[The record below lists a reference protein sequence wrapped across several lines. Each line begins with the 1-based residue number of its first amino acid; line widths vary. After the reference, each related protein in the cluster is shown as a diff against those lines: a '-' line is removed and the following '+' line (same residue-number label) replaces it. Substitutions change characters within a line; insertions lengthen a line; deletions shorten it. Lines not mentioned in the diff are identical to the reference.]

1 MKIFDTAVQELKYKV
16 LKAVIENEYENKY
29 KNPYIDIPK
38 EISPGPKAKYRC
50 CIYKERAILQ
60 ERIKMALG
68 GDPLNPS
75 VIEVIDIACDECPFG
90 GIQVTDL
97 CRGCLSHRCKE
108 SCPKDAISI
117 VNHKCHIDKHKC
129 IECGK
134 CVSACPYSA
143 IVKAHRPCVVSCK
156 VKAIT
161 VDSQNT
167 KAHIDY
173 DKCVEC
179 GACVYQC
186 PFGAIVDKSFV
197 LDTVKLLKDAEKS
210 GNKVYAILAPTIASQ
225 FKPASVEQ
233 VVAGLKKLG
242 FYRVEEA
249 AQGADITLWHELH
262 EWQEKGV
269 MTTSCCPSF
278 VKFIEKH
285 YPDLKKYV
293 SSTVSP
299 MVEIAKLIK
308 KVDTNAKCVFIG
320 PCTSKKSEYKLEKTG
335 GAIDCVIS
343 FEELQAFFDARG
355 VNIAELEGIELNDA
369 SYYGRIFA
377 RSGGISKGL
386 VDVALQ
392 NGVSGI
398 KPVAMSGLAECNVNL
413 LKLKLSRSEF
423 NFFEGMACEGGCM
436 NGALCLHHGTAN
448 AVEIENYG
456 KEAHQKDISRSIDL
470 YNNPRKEYK

>member
-1 MKIFDTAVQELKYKV
+1 MRVFDTAVQKLKYKV
-16 LKAVIENEYENKY
+16 LKEIIQNEYEHHIKDV
-29 KNPYIDIPK
+29 YIDIPK
-38 EISPGPKAKYRC
+38 IISPGPKANFRC

-60 ERIKMALG
+60 ERIRMALG
-68 GDPLNPS
+68 GNKDNPN
-75 VIEVIDIACDECPFG
+75 VVEVIDIACDECPFG

-117 VNHKCHIDKHKC
+117 VNHKCVIDKHKC

-134 CVSACPYSA
+134 CVGACPYSA
-143 IVKAHRPCVVSCK
+143 IVKAKRPCVASCK

-161 VDSQNT
+161 VDEVNT
-167 KAHIDY
+167 KAHIDN

-186 PFGAIVDKSFV
+186 PFGAMVDKSFV
-197 LDTVKLLKDAEKS
+197 LDVVNMLKSSEKE
-210 GNKVYAILAPTIASQ
+210 GFKVYAILAPTIASQ

-249 AQGADITLWHELH
+249 AQGADITLHHELL

-278 VKFIEKH
+278 VKFIEKN
-285 YPDLKKYV
+285 YPDLLKYV
-293 SSTVSP
+293 SSSVSP
-299 MVEIAKLIK
+299 MVEIARLIK
-308 KVDTNAKCVFIG
+308 KVDKTAKCVFIG
-320 PCTSKKSEYKLEKTG
+320 PCSSKKSEFKLEKTG
-335 GAIDCVIS
+335 GAIDSVIS
-343 FEELQAFFDARG
+343 FEELQAFFDARHI
-355 VNIAELEGIELNDA
+355 NISELEGIELNDA

-377 RSGGISKGL
+377 RSGGISKGI
-386 VDVALQ
+386 VDVGMSQ
-392 NGVSGI
+392 GVSGI
-398 KPVAMSGLAECNVNL
+398 KPVAMSGLDECNSNL
-413 LKLKLSRSEF
+413 LKLKLGRSEY
-423 NFFEGMACEGGCM
+423 NFFEGMACDGGCM

-448 AVEIENYG
+448 AVDIEKYG
-456 KEAHQKDISRSIDL
+456 KEAHQKDISRSVDL

>member
-1 MKIFDTAVQELKYKV
+1 MKIFDTAVQQLKYMV
-16 LKAVIENEYENKY
+16 LKEIIKNEYDHHIEDIY
-29 KNPYIDIPK
+29 LEIPK
-38 EISPGPKAKYRC
+38 MISPGPKADFRC
-50 CIYKERAILQ
+50 CVYKERAIIQ

-68 GDPLNPS
+68 GDKSNPNI
-75 VIEVIDIACDECPFG
+75 VEVLEIACDECPFG
-90 GIQVTDL
+90 GIQVTEL
-97 CRGCLSHRCKE
+97 CRGCLTHRCKE

-117 VNHKCHIDKHKC
+117 VNHKSVIDKTKC

-134 CVSACPYSA
+134 CVKACPYSA
-143 IVKAHRPCVVSCK
+143 IVKAQRPCVASCK

-161 VDSQNT
+161 VDNQT
-167 KAHIDY
+167 KAHIDN

-186 PFGAIVDKSFV
+186 PFGAIVDKSFI
-197 LDTVKLLKDAEKS
+197 LDAIDLLKRAEK
-210 GNKVYAILAPTIASQ
+210 GEFKVYAILAPTIASQ
-225 FKPASVEQ
+225 FRPATVEQ
-233 VVAGLKKLG
+233 VVEGIKKLG

-249 AQGADITLWHELH
+249 AQGADITLHHELQ
-262 EWQEKGV
+262 EWQEKAV

-278 VKFIEKH
+278 VQFIEKH
-285 YPDLKKYV
+285 HPTLKKYV

-308 KVDTNAKCVFIG
+308 KIDKDAKCVFIG

-343 FEELQAFFDARG
+343 FEELQAFFAARD
-355 VNIAELEGIELNDA
+355 VNIYELKGVELNDA

-377 RSGGISKGL
+377 RSGGISKGI
-386 VDVALQ
+386 VEVGATY
-392 NGVSGI
+392 GVTGI
-398 KPVAMSGLAECNVNL
+398 KPVAMSGLEECNINL
-413 LKLKLSRSEF
+413 LKLKMGKSEY
-423 NFFEGMACEGGCM
+423 NFFEGMACDGGCM

-448 AVEIENYG
+448 AIEIENYG
-456 KEAHQKDISRSIDL
+456 KEAAQKDISRSVDL

>member
-1 MKIFDTAVQELKYKV
+1 MKVFDTAVQELKYKV
-16 LKAVIENEYENKY
+16 LKAIIENEYDHTCEDI
-29 KNPYIDIPK
+29 YIDIPK
-38 EISPGPKAKYRC
+38 MISPGPKAKYRC
-50 CIYKERAILQ
+50 CIYKERAIIQ
-60 ERIKMALG
+60 ERIKMAMG
-68 GDPLNPS
+68 GNKNDPN

-97 CRGCLSHRCKE
+97 CRGCLSHKCKD

-117 VNHKCHIDKHKC
+117 VNHRCHIDKTKC

-134 CVSACPYSA
+134 CASVCPYSA
-143 IVKAHRPCVVSCK
+143 IVKAKRPCVASCK

-161 VDSQNT
+161 VDPVNT
-167 KAHIDY
+167 KAHIDGK
-173 DKCVEC
+173 KCVEC

-186 PFGAIVDKSFV
+186 PFGAIVDKSYV
-197 LDTVKLLKDAEKS
+197 LDLIKILKDAEK
-210 GNKVYAILAPTIASQ
+210 GEGKVYAIVAPTIASQ

-233 VVAGLKKLG
+233 IVAGLKKLG

-249 AQGADITLWHELH
+249 AQGADITLWLEMH
-262 EWQEKGV
+262 EWKEKRV

-285 YPDLKKYV
+285 YPDLTKYI
-293 SSTVSP
+293 SSSVSP
-299 MVEIAKLIK
+299 MVELARLIK
-308 KVDTNAKCVFIG
+308 KIDKTAKCVFIG
-320 PCTSKKSEYKLEKTG
+320 PCTSKKAEYKLEKTE

-343 FEELQAFFDARG
+343 FEELQAFFDARHI
-355 VNIAELEGIELNDA
+355 NIYELEGIELNDA

-386 VDVALQ
+386 QDLALA
-392 NGVSGI
+392 NGIADI
-398 KPVAMSGLAECNVNL
+398 KPVAMSGLSECNANL
-413 LKLKLSRSEF
+413 LKLKLGKSEF

-448 AVEIENYG
+448 AIEIENYG
-456 KEAHQKDISRSIDL
+456 REAHQKDIMRSVDL
-470 YNNPRKEYK
+470 LNNPRKEYK